1 MVKINKSGKLNNTI
15 QYKQNK
21 QHKQIIYNIS
31 AKLLIKIYEPLTEKY
46 TIWMK
51 YTDSPTWH
59 NSWWSIKNT
68 TAARPPAIQS
78 GAKLPLCC
86 YSLPNSR
93 DVRLS
98 TLIRQIGLC
107 IGTKTDL
114 RTSTTASMFSP
125 ANPFCVAKERPIY
138 QPFTSNGNQGNSQQI
153 LIIQYVP
160 RN

>member
-51 YTDSPTWH
+51 YTVSPTWH
-59 NSWWSIKNT
+59 NSWWSIKT
-68 TAARPPAIQS
+68 QLRPDLLLYKVGQ
-78 GAKLPLCC
+78 KLPLCC
-86 YSLPNSR
+86 YSLPISR
-93 DVRLS
+93 DVLLS

-114 RTSTTASMFSP
+114 QARQPQCSAQQTRLVWQKSD
-125 ANPFCVAKERPIY
+125 
-138 QPFTSNGNQGNSQQI
+138 PFTNRSHPMEIKVIVNKS
-153 LIIQYVP
+153 
-160 RN
+160 